1 MEEDFYNKIKELSI
15 KFNESNMYFFNIKRN
30 PLNQTIHSNN
40 FLKLKKNIND
50 FDNIYKELK
59 TNIEDKYYL
68 FKCFYDLFIIFLK
81 NISGFIMY
89 LKIYEEYAFDGIT
102 KEKYSI
108 DLSEEKKLISHLDSI
123 ELDILET
130 FETYQN
136 FNFKQLLRTLNLD
149 STLTNIHI
157 QDLISLNIERDINGN
172 LKSPY
177 LDIIKVSNL
186 PKKDHIQLN
195 TVKNIENFINYLH
208 YLICNYIYNII
219 KLFKDKDL
227 IINYITIPQYHSIC
241 WFVSMITGFTY
252 SDLNRQLIID
262 KNKYNLS
269 NSKFKDM
276 IMYIIDNITNKFKE
290 YDLNTDCYLLKYLKE
305 EPIKVLNNEI
315 INVFKFFVKK
325 AQKKLG
331 ESMKS
336 FSSIKNNE
344 IIMSKKY
351 YDIFINGLKQNY
363 VNTRYSYFA
372 NFIHDNKK
380 DFNKKQYKINLL
392 TSKDYAIYYKTDSN
406 IIRYFYKLLNI
417 NTKYFYVNMKNN
429 SLFFFKNMEFPELDN
444 DEEEKVDED
453 EYDYHEDYKDDINDS
468 IDVII
473 IEYNN
478 IQVFDDH
485 NFELIK
491 YKLFDIHDD
500 INTFKYK
507 GYYYKLDYILHY
519 NDKEKDCK
527 IDAGCHHCI
536 SAITYD
542 KKEYI
547 YDSSR
552 IFNYITCDDKIN
564 YNIPC
569 SLIKQEW
576 KKNINEDITY
586 CTTNCKYN
594 LECNIDENRKNVCY
608 TFNTDIFYIYV
619 KIPT

>member
-1 MEEDFYNKIKELSI
+1 MEEEFYNKIKELSI
-15 KFNESNMYFFNIKRN
+15 KLNETNMYFLNIKKN
-30 PLNQTIHSNN
+30 PLNKSIHSNN
-40 FLKLKKNIND
+40 FLNLKKNIND
-50 FDNIYKELK
+50 FNFIFNYFKI
-59 TNIEDKYYL
+59 NIENKHYL

-89 LKIYEEYAFDGIT
+89 LKIYEEYTYELTFDLND
-102 KEKYSI
+102 EKQ
-108 DLSEEKKLISHLDSI
+108 LISHLDRVDF
-123 ELDILET
+123 DILQT

-136 FNFKQLLRTLNLD
+136 FNFKQLLRALNLD
-149 STLTNIHI
+149 TNLTNIHI
-157 QDLISLNIERDINGN
+157 QDLISLNIERDTYGN

-177 LDIIKVSNL
+177 LDIVKVNDL
-186 PKKDHIQLN
+186 PKKHHKQLN
-195 TVKNIENFINYLH
+195 NVKHIENFINYLH

-219 KLFKDKDL
+219 NFFKEKDL

-252 SDLNRQLIID
+252 GDLNKQLIID
-262 KNKYNLS
+262 KNKDNLS
-269 NSKFKDM
+269 NSKFKNM

-290 YDLNTDCYLLKYLKE
+290 YDLHTDCNLLKYLKE
-305 EPIKVLNNEI
+305 EPINALNNEI

-325 AQKKLG
+325 AKKKLG
-331 ESMKS
+331 KSMKS
-336 FSSIKNNE
+336 FSSINNNE
-344 IIMSKKY
+344 IIMSKEK
-351 YDIFINGLKQNY
+351 YDIFINGIKANY
-363 VNTRYSYFA
+363 SNTRYSYFA
-372 NFIHDNKK
+372 NFIHDNKT
-380 DFNKKQYKINLL
+380 DFNEKQYKINLS
-392 TSKDYAIYYKTDSN
+392 TSEDYAIYYKTDSN

-417 NTKYFYVNMKNN
+417 NTKYFYVNMRNKE
-429 SLFFFKNMEFPELDN
+429 LFFFKNMEFPDLEDN
-444 DEEEKVDED
+444 EEEEKVDED
-453 EYDYHEDYKDDINDS
+453 EYDYFEDYKDDINDT
-468 IDVII
+468 IDIII

-478 IQVFDDH
+478 IQVFDDD

-491 YKLFDIHDD
+491 YKLFNIDDD
-500 INTFKYK
+500 INIFKYK
-507 GYYYKLDYILHY
+507 GFNYKLDYILHY

-527 IDAGCHHCI
+527 IDTGCHHCI

-547 YDSSR
+547 YDSSK

-564 YNIPC
+564 YTIPC
-569 SLIKQEW
+569 SLIKQDW

-619 KIPT
+619 KIPS

>member
-30 PLNQTIHSNN
+30 PLNHTLHSDN
-40 FLKLKKNIND
+40 FLNLKKNIND
-50 FDNIYKELK
+50 FDNIYKEFK
-59 TNIEDKYYL
+59 KNIEDKYYL
-68 FKCFYDLFIIFLK
+68 FKCFYDLFINFLK

-89 LKIYEEYAFDGIT
+89 LKIYEEYAFDPIT

-108 DLSEEKKLISHLDSI
+108 NLSEEEKLISHLDSI
-123 ELDILET
+123 EIDILET
-130 FETYQN
+130 FETYQI
-136 FNFKQLLRTLNLD
+136 FNFKQLLRKLNLD
-149 STLTNIHI
+149 SNLTNIHI
-157 QDLISLNIERDINGN
+157 QDLISLNIERDLNGN

-186 PKKDHIQLN
+186 PKKHDSQLN

-227 IINYITIPQYHSIC
+227 ITNYITIPQYHSIC

-252 SDLNRQLIID
+252 SDLNRQLIVD

-276 IMYIIDNITNKFKE
+276 IMYIINNITDKFKE
-290 YDLNTDCYLLKYLKE
+290 YNFNTDCYLLKYLKE
-305 EPIKVLNNEI
+305 EPIKTLNNEI
-315 INVFKFFVKK
+315 INVFKFFIKK
-325 AQKKLG
+325 VQKKLG
-331 ESMKS
+331 ESIE
-336 FSSIKNNE
+336 FYSSINKDE
-344 IIMSKKY
+344 IIMSKKN

-372 NFIHDNKK
+372 NFIDNNKK
-380 DFNKKQYKINLL
+380 DFNKKQYKINLS

-429 SLFFFKNMEFPELDN
+429 SLFFFKNMEFPESDN
-444 DEEEKVDED
+444 EDEEKVDED

-500 INTFKYK
+500 IKTFKYK
-507 GYYYKLDYILHY
+507 GFYYKLDYILHY

-527 IDAGCHHCI
+527 IDTACHHCI
-536 SAITYD
+536 SAITYN

-547 YDSSR
+547 YDSGR

-586 CTTNCKYN
+586 CTTNCKYY
-594 LECNIDENRKNVCY
+594 LECNIDETRKSVCY

-619 KIPT
+619 KIPS

>member
-1 MEEDFYNKIKELSI
+1 MEEEFYNKIKELSI
-15 KFNESNMYFFNIKRN
+15 KLNETNMYFLNIKKN
-30 PLNQTIHSNN
+30 PLNKRIHSNN
-40 FLKLKKNIND
+40 FLNLKKNIND
-50 FDNIYKELK
+50 FNLIFNYFKI
-59 TNIEDKYYL
+59 NIENKHYL

-89 LKIYEEYAFDGIT
+89 LKIYEEYTYELTFDLND
-102 KEKYSI
+102 EKQ
-108 DLSEEKKLISHLDSI
+108 LISHLDRVDF
-123 ELDILET
+123 DILQT

-136 FNFKQLLRTLNLD
+136 FNFKQLLRALNLD
-149 STLTNIHI
+149 TNLTNIHI
-157 QDLISLNIERDINGN
+157 QDLISLNIERDTYGN

-177 LDIIKVSNL
+177 LDIVKVNDL
-186 PKKDHIQLN
+186 PKKHHKQLN
-195 TVKNIENFINYLH
+195 NVKHIENFINYLH

-219 KLFKDKDL
+219 NFFKQKDL

-252 SDLNRQLIID
+252 GDLNKQLIID

-269 NSKFKDM
+269 NSKFKNM

-290 YDLNTDCYLLKYLKE
+290 YDLHTDCNLLKYLKE
-305 EPIKVLNNEI
+305 EPINALNNEI

-325 AQKKLG
+325 AEKKLG

-336 FSSIKNNE
+336 FSSINDNE
-344 IIMSKKY
+344 IIMSKKI
-351 YDIFINGLKQNY
+351 YDIFITGIKENY
-363 VNTRYSYFA
+363 SNTRYSYFA
-372 NFIHDNKK
+372 NFIHDNKT
-380 DFNKKQYKINLL
+380 DFNKKQYKINLS
-392 TSKDYAIYYKTDSN
+392 TSEDYAIYYKTDSN

-417 NTKYFYVNMKNN
+417 NTKYFYVNMRNKE
-429 SLFFFKNMEFPELDN
+429 LFFFKNMEFPDLEDN
-444 DEEEKVDED
+444 EEEEKVDED
-453 EYDYHEDYKDDINDS
+453 EYDYFEDHKDDINDT
-468 IDVII
+468 IDIII

-478 IQVFDDH
+478 IQVFDDD

-491 YKLFDIHDD
+491 YKLFNIDDD
-500 INTFKYK
+500 INIFKYK
-507 GYYYKLDYILHY
+507 GFNYKLDYILHY

-527 IDAGCHHCI
+527 IDTGCHHCI

-547 YDSSR
+547 YDSSK

-564 YNIPC
+564 YTIPC
-569 SLIKQEW
+569 SLIKQDW

-619 KIPT
+619 KIPS

>member
-1 MEEDFYNKIKELSI
+1 MEEEFYNKIRELSI
-15 KFNESNMYFFNIKRN
+15 KLNESNMYFLNIKKN
-30 PLNQTIHSNN
+30 PLNKSIHSNN
-40 FLKLKKNIND
+40 FLNLKKNIND
-50 FDNIYKELK
+50 FNFIFNYFKI
-59 TNIEDKYYL
+59 NIENKYYL

-89 LKIYEEYAFDGIT
+89 LKIYEEYTFELTFDLN
-102 KEKYSI
+102 
-108 DLSEEKKLISHLDSI
+108 DEEQLISHLDRVDF
-123 ELDILET
+123 DILQT

-136 FNFKQLLRTLNLD
+136 FNFKQLLRALNLD
-149 STLTNIHI
+149 TNLTNIHI
-157 QDLISLNIERDINGN
+157 QDLISLNIERDTYGN

-177 LDIIKVSNL
+177 LDIVKVNDL
-186 PKKDHIQLN
+186 PKKHHRQLN
-195 TVKNIENFINYLH
+195 NVKHIENFINYLH

-219 KLFKDKDL
+219 NFFKEKDL

-252 SDLNRQLIID
+252 GDLNKQLIID
-262 KNKYNLS
+262 KNKDNLS
-269 NSKFKDM
+269 NSKFKNM

-290 YDLNTDCYLLKYLKE
+290 YDLHTDCNLLKYLKE
-305 EPIKVLNNEI
+305 EPINALNNEI

-325 AQKKLG
+325 AEKKLG

-336 FSSIKNNE
+336 FSSINDNE
-344 IIMSKKY
+344 IIMSKKI
-351 YDIFINGLKQNY
+351 YDIFINGIKENY
-363 VNTRYSYFA
+363 SNTRYSYFA
-372 NFIHDNKK
+372 NFIHDNKT
-380 DFNKKQYKINLL
+380 DFNEKQYKINLS
-392 TSKDYAIYYKTDSN
+392 TSEDYAIYYKTDSN

-417 NTKYFYVNMKNN
+417 NTKYFYVNMRDKE
-429 SLFFFKNMEFPELDN
+429 LFFFKNMEFPDLEDN
-444 DEEEKVDED
+444 EEEEKVDED
-453 EYDYHEDYKDDINDS
+453 EYDYFEDNKDDINDT
-468 IDVII
+468 IDIII

-478 IQVFDDH
+478 IQVFNDD
-485 NFELIK
+485 NFQLIK
-491 YKLFDIHDD
+491 YKLFNIDDD
-500 INTFKYK
+500 INIFKYK
-507 GYYYKLDYILHY
+507 GFDYKLDYILHY

-527 IDAGCHHCI
+527 IDIGCHHCI

-547 YDSSR
+547 YDSSK

-569 SLIKQEW
+569 SLIKQDW

-619 KIPT
+619 KIPS